1 MKHFVSVLALSAVGI
16 LSTDVILHS
25 LPQNDEQ
32 ELKKV
37 ITEWAAHLG
46 TSPEDIAVQK
56 RCLDEKFTTKDVMGL
71 LAEVTHADIG
81 AWPKSEP
88 NVKGSAEVR
97 DIKVRF
103 DSPDLAIVTY
113 AGTYT
118 TTGHKDKRDDYKA
131 EFVSIDTLR
140 KKNGQWK
147 VLADANT
154 STEPV
159 AASLYKVAP

>member
-1 MKHFVSVLALSAVGI
+1 MKKI
-16 LSTDVILHS
+16 
-25 LPQNDEQ
+25 
-32 ELKKV
+32 

-56 RCLDEKFTTKDVMGL
+56 RWLDEKFTTTDVLGH
-71 LAEVTHADIG
+71 LAEVTHD
-81 AWPKSEP
+81 P
-88 NVKGSAEVR
+88 NVKGSATVH
-97 DIKVRF
+97 DIKGRF

-131 EFVSIDTLR
+131 EFVAIDTPR

-147 VLADANT
+147 VLVDANT

>member
-1 MKHFVSVLALSAVGI
+1 MDYYREHKPGSVTKRYTGDSDRDRNKL
-16 LSTDVILHS
+16 
-25 LPQNDEQ
+25 
-32 ELKKV
+32 
-37 ITEWAAHLG
+37 TEEDDHNQWAAHLG
-46 TSPEDIAVQK
+46 TSSEDIAIQK
-56 RCLDEKFTTKDVMGL
+56 RCLDEKFITTDVMGL
-71 LAEVTHADIG
+71 LAEVTHADIDT
-81 AWPKSEP
+81 WPKSEP
-88 NVKGSAEVR
+88 NVKGKAEVR

-140 KKNGQWK
+140 KKNSQWK

-159 AASLYKVAP
+159 ATSLYKVAP